1 MKWTLLCFIAI
12 LSVNTQAT
20 NTVPILEYE
29 PKANYEYF
37 LDFFTADDP
46 TSQDKALAHI
56 EKRWME
62 SDEILAIETLYFS
75 KNPTSSFKLL
85 IVLQK
90 KSGKRFGYDY
100 NQWYEYIWNKP
111 LAYTEDYFT
120 FKAIMS
126 SRLDARFD
134 RYFLNRQLE
143 TTIRLDEVR
152 WGGVI
157 QDGIPP
163 LRSPT
168 MISATKAT
176 YLKDNNVIFGI
187 AVNGDVRAY
196 PKRILAWHEMFT
208 DTVGGLSVTGVY
220 CTLCGTVI
228 LYKNMHNGTEYTL
241 GTSGFL
247 YRSNKLMYDKA
258 TQSLWNTLEGK
269 PVLGPLVNE
278 NIQLDYLSVVTTTWG
293 EWRKIHPDTKVL
305 SIDTGHVRDYGEGI
319 AYKEYFETDELMFSV
334 PKVDHKLKNKQE
346 ILAIKLPQE
355 TDESIAISSKFLK
368 RNTIYQDQ
376 INMHTF
382 TVFTDKS
389 GAHRVFYTDDKV
401 FTSYDRRGTAI
412 DDMGKI
418 WTLYENYM
426 EEKHTG
432 ARLERFQSFSAFWFG
447 YKAAFPNTRLI
458 K

>member
-1 MKWTLLCFIAI
+1 MKWTLLFFMAM
-12 LSVNTQAT
+12 LSVSTEAT
-20 NTVPILEYE
+20 NALPISEYQ
-29 PKANYEYF
+29 PKANYEHF
-37 LDFFTADDP
+37 LDFFTADDH
-46 TSQDKALAHI
+46 TSQNKALAII
-56 EKRWME
+56 EKRWNE

-85 IVLQK
+85 IVLQE
-90 KSGKRFGYDY
+90 KSGQRFGYDY

-111 LAYTEDYFT
+111 LAYTDDYFT
-120 FKAIMS
+120 FKAIIS
-126 SRLDARFD
+126 SRLDSRFD
-134 RYFLNRQLE
+134 QYFIDRQLE

-163 LRSPT
+163 LRNPT
-168 MISATKAT
+168 MIPASEAT
-176 YLKDNNVIFGI
+176 YLRDNNVIFGI

-208 DTVGGLSVTGVY
+208 DTVGDLSVTGVY

-228 LYKNMHNGTEYTL
+228 LYKNMHKGTEYTL

-247 YRSNKLMYDKA
+247 YRSNKLMYDKS

-269 PVLGPLVNE
+269 PVLGPLVNQ

-293 EWRKIHPDTKVL
+293 EWIKRHPDTKVL
-305 SIDTGHVRDYGEGI
+305 SLGTGHDRDYGEGI
-319 AYKEYFETDELMFSV
+319 AYKDYFETDDLMFSV
-334 PKVDHKLKNKQE
+334 PKTDKKLKNKQE

-368 RNTIYQDQ
+368 RNAIYQDQ
-376 INMHTF
+376 IDKHPF

-389 GAHRVFYTDDKV
+389 GAHRVYYTNERV
-401 FTSYDRRGTAI
+401 FTSYDTRSNVI
-412 DDMGKI
+412 DGMGKT
-418 WTLYENYM
+418 WTLHENYM
-426 EEKHTG
+426 QEKHTG
-432 ARLERFQSFSAFWFG
+432 VRLER
-447 YKAAFPNTRLI
+447 YKAAFPNTRLV